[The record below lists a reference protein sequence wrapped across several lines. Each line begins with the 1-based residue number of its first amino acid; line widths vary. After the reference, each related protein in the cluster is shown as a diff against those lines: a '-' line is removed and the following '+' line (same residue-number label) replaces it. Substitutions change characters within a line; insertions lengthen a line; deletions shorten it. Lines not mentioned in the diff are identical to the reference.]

1 MTAQRFLKRCC
12 WSGCGKVKPW
22 ERGVFLCTLADVCSS
37 FGHKVR
43 TLHLCPWLLPSK
55 WPLLSPA
62 RDSPSETCTN
72 PKGEATD
79 SCWQKTVTEDILPI
93 FVAEHV
99 WTKVLLCMA
108 IFPYIS
114 QVLQGVASV
123 TSCHFNVFYIF
134 LHLKPRFPH
143 RVETALAFSGGGGR
157 ALAFSL
163 DVLRALEHLGLMR
176 LEWFCSATSGSH
188 CDMMCGSHV
197 WTRVGICW
205 ITLIISR
212 SMCVGVPAVCL
223 LCACHFVW
231 RARTFLLFLLSCDM
245 LIDTVGLVVCFP
257 LASLMQMP
265 PLAPSCCLQT

>member
-79 SCWQKTVTEDILPI
+79 SCWQKTLTEDILRI

-134 LHLKPRFPH
+134 LLFSTFEAKVPTSCGDCFGILRRWWTSFGLQLGCASSAWTLGTHEAGVVLQCNIRI
-143 RVETALAFSGGGGR
+143 ALWHDHMILTCVDR
-157 ALAFSL
+157 
-163 DVLRALEHLGLMR
+163 
-176 LEWFCSATSGSH
+176 
-188 CDMMCGSHV
+188 MCGSV
-197 WTRVGICW
+197 LEYVG
-205 ITLIISR
+205 SR
-212 SMCVGVPAVCL
+212 
-223 LCACHFVW
+223 
-231 RARTFLLFLLSCDM
+231 
-245 LIDTVGLVVCFP
+245 
-257 LASLMQMP
+257 
-265 PLAPSCCLQT
+265 